1 MSLELETVRV
11 IQEDGSCNDGDFPEL
26 TDEQLL
32 EMYEWMTFLRVLDQR
47 CLNMQRQGRM
57 GTYPPIGG
65 QEAAQV
71 GSAYALKRTDW
82 MFPSYRESGAVLVH
96 GLPPE
101 LLLRLWMGHE
111 EGNHAP
117 EGVNV
122 FPLSIPISTQVL
134 HAVGAAWAARLQG
147 DPHVAITYFG
157 DGGTSEGD
165 FHEGANFAG
174 VFRAPVIL
182 FCQNNFYA
190 ISVPF
195 ERQTATET
203 IAQKAIAYG
212 FPGVRVDGND
222 ILAVYKAT
230 KEAADRARRGEGP
243 TLIEAITYRYGPH
256 TTADDPT
263 RYREDDEVQ
272 QWREQRDPIL
282 RYRRFL
288 VGRGLWTQEYE
299 EALQE
304 KIQQRIAEIVDKAE
318 NAPAPDPAQIFDY
331 MYAETPQHILE
342 QRAAFVQELADRRG
356 DR

>member
-1 MSLELETVRV
+1 MSLEVETVRI
-11 IQEDGSCNDGDFPEL
+11 IQEDGSYNDGDVPEL
-26 TDEQLL
+26 SDSQLL
-32 EMYEWMTFLRVLDQR
+32 EMYEWMVFVRALDQR
-47 CLNMQRQGRM
+47 CLTLQRQGRL
-57 GTYPPIGG
+57 GTYAPIMG

-71 GSAYALKRTDW
+71 GSAYALERSDW
-82 MFPSYRESGAVLVH
+82 MFPSYRETAAVVVH
-96 GLPPE
+96 GLPPVT
-101 LLLRLWMGHE
+101 LMRYWMGHE
-111 EGNHAP
+111 EGCHAP

-122 FPLSIPISTQVL
+122 FPMSIPISTQVP
-134 HAVGAAWAARLQG
+134 HAVGAAWAAKLRG
-147 DPHVAITYFG
+147 DRTVAITYFG

-195 ERQTATET
+195 ERQTAVDS
-203 IAQKAIAYG
+203 IAIKATAYG

-222 ILAVYKAT
+222 VLAVYKAT
-230 KEAADRARRGEGP
+230 REAADRARRGEGP

-263 RYREDDEVQ
+263 RYRTAEEVQ
-272 QWREQRDPIL
+272 QWQEQRDPIA

-288 VGRGLWTQEYE
+288 ENRGLWSEDQEQQ
-299 EALQE
+299 LQE
-304 KIQQRIAEIVDKAE
+304 KIRERVASIVEEAE
-318 NAPAPDPAQIFDY
+318 NAPDPDPASIFDY
-331 MYAETPQHILE
+331 MYAETPYHIRE
-342 QRAAFVQELADRRG
+342 QREAFVAELAKRRG